1 MNMLNDDK
9 KFENFLRQ
17 FQPRAPRRLQIEE
30 RAARREFAV
39 GLMAATAAAVL
50 VLAVFIIGGRPS
62 RTSAPDHV
70 QNISTI
76 KSSPEAQPLTLGKAN
91 ALLLHAPSISAAI
104 DSLAGE
110 SQDMHIQK
118 GMHSALAILAQE
130 NFKERIKL

>member
-1 MNMLNDDK
+1 MQNDDE

-17 FQPRAPRRLQIEE
+17 FQPRAPRHLQIEE
-30 RAARREFAV
+30 QAARREFAL
-39 GLMAATAAAVL
+39 GLMAATAAAVI
-50 VLAVFIIGGRPS
+50 VLAVFIIVGRRS

-91 ALLLHAPSISAAI
+91 DLLLHAPSISAAI

-110 SQDMHIQK
+110 SQGMHIQK